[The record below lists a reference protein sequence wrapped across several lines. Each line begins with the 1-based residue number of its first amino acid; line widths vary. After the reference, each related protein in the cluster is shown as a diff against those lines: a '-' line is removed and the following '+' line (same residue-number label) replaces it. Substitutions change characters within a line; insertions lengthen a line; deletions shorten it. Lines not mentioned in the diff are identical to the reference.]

1 MAKPSWLYTTPS
13 SGSGNGTISNSA
25 NAHTGRLA
33 RTGTVTVTG
42 VGVESPATYQV
53 TQSPKAEFVEFD
65 EGTGMSAPKDGGI
78 VTVTGTSNSS
88 KLYYYWRNLIE
99 PQVDLPSTYTANGSS
114 ATNNQEISGDPGA
127 TSEFAFSIR
136 LSFPAN
142 DKTYEVDRILIIQA
156 EGGQS
161 KQLTISQAAGEAT
174 LTVTPTEI
182 TIPQDGTAQT
192 VQVTSNTTWTVS

>member
-1 MAKPSWLYTTPS
+1 MSKPSWLNTTPS

-33 RTGTVTVTG
+33 RTGTVTITG
-42 VGVESPATYQV
+42 VGVVSPATYQV

-99 PQVDLPSTYTANGSS
+99 PQVDLPDAYTANGSS
-114 ATNNQEISGDPGA
+114 ATNNQEISGDPGT

-174 LTVTPTEI
+174 LTVEPTEI
-182 TIPQDGTAQT
+182 TIPQDGSAQT